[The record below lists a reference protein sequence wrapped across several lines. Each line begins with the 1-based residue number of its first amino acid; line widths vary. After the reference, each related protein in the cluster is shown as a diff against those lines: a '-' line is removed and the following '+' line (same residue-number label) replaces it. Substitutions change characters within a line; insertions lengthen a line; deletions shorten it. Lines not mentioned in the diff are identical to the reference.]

1 MLDILTNLSN
11 SIGELIN
18 NIKEDKKQ
26 DLKSNSKSIL
36 GGGFFGGKISKTI
49 NIIKKDVTTIKKD
62 IKNINKN
69 QTNILNILKK
79 SKDKNN
85 AIDGLLE
92 DKNKRKRLNLK
103 EGIGTIGLMAG
114 AILALGTAFKIIGN
128 VDFASVLALSISL
141 PLLAIAFE
149 KIAQIKNLNPAK
161 VGQLLLVTLGIS
173 AALVASSIILQ
184 NIQTLTLSQLGSMI
198 ATGTALGIATYLMT
212 PILTS
217 SQFNKI
223 TPAQM
228 LTFPVVL
235 LGIAAALVGASYAF
249 QYFQPIDTSILLNI
263 ALSGLAF
270 GLAAT
275 ALAVPIAIVAWS
287 INKVGGIG
295 NFLLGSIGI
304 IAMAGVFAL
313 SSIIIGKGDYNNPI
327 PMGFALSFSIS
338 MALLAIPVVIMGSVS
353 PVVVAMGAIGLVL
366 VAGGIALASRL
377 LAYADFDAMKNMADV
392 MAYSIGKLL
401 QYVVPFLLPIGQ
413 SLAHFIDLI
422 EPPISRFVAG
432 VFPLL
437 INMIQVIGD
446 ILMPAIMSIID
457 GLCNILPNL
466 AAAFNSVANIIE
478 KVGNSISSIIN
489 NISSGIVNIITSI
502 TDSIMKL
509 NELSY
514 TQMAGIGAGL
524 LLIATGFG
532 AIGAALMIDGIGSL
546 FGGDSILDKLLD
558 ITKNATN
565 LILAGKGVQ
574 YLATALSTLSDFD
587 SKNIKKVN
595 DIVNSLSSVSM
606 AELAK
611 NSGMVVTL
619 SPADLKTLLSD
630 GDSKI
635 SVLPNNIKEEQ
646 QQQVT
651 SVSSP
656 TGGVS
661 DILLNQLVSQQV
673 QTNIILSEIAKD
685 TKSFNKLYNEIK
697 TSKNIKEPKNK

>member
-295 NFLLGSIGI
+295 NFMLGSLGI
-304 IAMAGVFAL
+304 VAMAGAFAL
-313 SSIIIGKGDYNNPI
+313 SSIIIGKGDYSTPI

-401 QYVVPFLLPIGQ
+401 QYVVPFYYQL
-413 SLAHFIDLI
+413 
-422 EPPISRFVAG
+422 
-432 VFPLL
+432 
-437 INMIQVIGD
+437 
-446 ILMPAIMSIID
+446 
-457 GLCNILPNL
+457 
-466 AAAFNSVANIIE
+466 
-478 KVGNSISSIIN
+478 
-489 NISSGIVNIITSI
+489 
-502 TDSIMKL
+502 DSH
-509 NELSY
+509 
-514 TQMAGIGAGL
+514 
-524 LLIATGFG
+524 
-532 AIGAALMIDGIGSL
+532 
-546 FGGDSILDKLLD
+546 
-558 ITKNATN
+558 
-565 LILAGKGVQ
+565 
-574 YLATALSTLSDFD
+574 
-587 SKNIKKVN
+587 
-595 DIVNSLSSVSM
+595 
-606 AELAK
+606 
-611 NSGMVVTL
+611 
-619 SPADLKTLLSD
+619 
-630 GDSKI
+630 
-635 SVLPNNIKEEQ
+635 
-646 QQQVT
+646 
-651 SVSSP
+651 
-656 TGGVS
+656 
-661 DILLNQLVSQQV
+661 
-673 QTNIILSEIAKD
+673 
-685 TKSFNKLYNEIK
+685 
-697 TSKNIKEPKNK
+697 